1 MTDIQDTQT
10 GHSPADFVR
19 AASPWLAGLG
29 LLFVGF
35 GILAIAHPSFTAIAT
50 GLIISYIFLLAGLAS
65 LVAIAGDK
73 SAGGKI
79 AHLVFGLLALA
90 AGAFLLFSPTDGAVE
105 LVWLIGA
112 VFVVSGIVDLLSA
125 MRAAAQR
132 VMKIL
137 LGIINIAIGFYAL
150 LLVPS
155 DAIDILALL
164 VGISLILRGIV
175 LAMLALFV
183 RRLAA

>member
-1 MTDIQDTQT
+1 MTDMQDTQT

-29 LLFVGF
+29 LLFVGL

-50 GLIISYIFLLAGLAS
+50 GLIIAYIFLLAGLAS

-73 SAGGKI
+73 SAGGRI

-90 AGAFLLFSPTDGAVE
+90 AGAFLLLSPTDGAVE

-125 MRAAAQR
+125 ARSSAARHENPARDHQYCDRVLRAAPGAQR
-132 VMKIL
+132 C
-137 LGIINIAIGFYAL
+137 N
-150 LLVPS
+150 
-155 DAIDILALL
+155 
-164 VGISLILRGIV
+164 
-175 LAMLALFV
+175 
-183 RRLAA
+183 